1 VYRKEDVCIVVFAC
15 GEMSGGS
22 FGARDLAL
30 LLPDE
35 VGETIAFKPKGD
47 DDDKLEKY
55 QPLVPRV
62 DTTKKTR

>member
-1 VYRKEDVCIVVFAC
+1 MA
-15 GEMSGGS
+15 GSGGT

-35 VGETIAFKPKGD
+35 VGETIAWKAKGD
-47 DDDKLEKY
+47 DDEKLEKY

-62 DTTKKTR
+62 DTTKKTRLVGKGVLSGSCE